1 METFH
6 PQGSMSGDGSLEMEP
21 GAWQWRMLM
30 AGTGLA
36 LSVYYLHYGTTFNE
50 GDIDASNPLTLVGRL
65 ISVVLLVVALRPIR
79 LRIDSALALILL
91 YFLALG
97 SFLVAWAMNGYT
109 NDTFFLNT
117 ALQLPVLLALSG
129 TRLRVDY
136 ARWIRFIVWLVALEA
151 MIDVIVAAN
160 GSALW
165 LSGAFIGGVG
175 NPSSFGLICAIAC
188 AFCLLHPRAGRA
200 RIPLGIGLAGAAIM
214 TKSLFAVLAIAIIA
228 LIWASRSWRRFLG
241 SAVLGCVL
249 SVSTYYFALGGLD
262 DGDPSFLANKFHAAG
277 ALLGFVSY
285 DVDSSDS
292 VSERLEIHRRTFDAV
307 RDEPWQ
313 LLYGHLHRQ
322 AYWPMDSQVLTY
334 FGSFGIAML
343 LAFLLI
349 HTLWTRRAWLNAQ
362 NDGGFSFV
370 ALLLFSLIF
379 LTNRILDYFP
389 VASIY
394 FLCVMS
400 ARQRFSLPVSEL
412 HTKRDSNQIQ
422 GARVSAHGDTTA

>member
-1 METFH
+1 METFR
-6 PQGSMSGDGSLEMEP
+6 PRSSVSGDGSVEGEP
-21 GAWQWRMLM
+21 GTWQWRMLM
-30 AGTGLA
+30 AGTALA
-36 LSVYYLHYGTTFNE
+36 LSVYYLHYGTTFDE

-79 LRIDSALALILL
+79 LRIDSALALTLL

-97 SFLVAWAMNGYT
+97 SFIAAWAMNGYT

-117 ALQLPVLLALSG
+117 ALQLPVLLALNG

-136 ARWIRFIVWLVALEA
+136 ARWLRFIVCFVALEA
-151 MIDVIVAAN
+151 MIDVIVVAN

-165 LSGAFIGGVG
+165 ISGAFVGGVG

-188 AFCLLHPRAGRA
+188 AFCLLNPRAGWGR
-200 RIPLGIGLAGAAIM
+200 RPLGIGLAGAAIM

-228 LIWASRSWRRFLG
+228 VIWASRSWRRFIG

-249 SVSTYYFALGGLD
+249 SVATYYFALGGLD
-262 DGDPSFLANKFHAAG
+262 DEDPSFLANKLRAAG

-292 VSERLEIHRRTFDAV
+292 VSERLEIHRRTYAAV

-313 LLYGHLHRQ
+313 FLYGHLHGQ
-322 AYWPMDSQVLTY
+322 VYWPMDSQVLTY

-349 HTLWTRRAWLNAQ
+349 HTLWTRRAWLNAK

-389 VASIY
+389 VASLY

-400 ARQRFSLPVSEL
+400 ARQRSRFPPNEFYP
-412 HTKRDSNQIQ
+412 R
-422 GARVSAHGDTTA
+422 RHGDQPQGEAASADRNAII